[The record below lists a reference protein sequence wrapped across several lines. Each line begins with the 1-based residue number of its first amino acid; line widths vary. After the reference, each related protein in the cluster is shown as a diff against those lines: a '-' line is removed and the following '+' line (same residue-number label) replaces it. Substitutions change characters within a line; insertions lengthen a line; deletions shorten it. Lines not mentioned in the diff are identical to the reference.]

1 MQFSE
6 NWLRTFV
13 NPCLNS
19 AELSHALTMAGLE
32 VEDEQPAGAVFTSV
46 VIGEIVEAAKHPDA
60 DRLQLCK
67 VNIGKETL
75 QIVCG
80 AANARVGIKVPCALV
95 GAELPGISIKQA
107 KVRGVDSFG
116 MLCSSKELG
125 LSAEADGLLELP
137 NDAPIGQ
144 DIREFFQLNDNLLTL
159 KLTPPSALILYG
171 ARPKPIAE
179 GESFCNSRNSAE
191 PTSTCVTSKL

>member
-13 NPCLNS
+13 DTKLTS

-32 VEDEQPAGAVFTSV
+32 VEDEQSAGAVFTSV
-46 VIGEIVEAAKHPDA
+46 VIGEIVAADKHPDA

-67 VNIGKETL
+67 VNIGKDVL

-107 KVRGVDSFG
+107 KVRGMD
-116 MLCSSKELG
+116 
-125 LSAEADGLLELP
+125 
-137 NDAPIGQ
+137 
-144 DIREFFQLNDNLLTL
+144 
-159 KLTPPSALILYG
+159 
-171 ARPKPIAE
+171 
-179 GESFCNSRNSAE
+179 
-191 PTSTCVTSKL
+191 